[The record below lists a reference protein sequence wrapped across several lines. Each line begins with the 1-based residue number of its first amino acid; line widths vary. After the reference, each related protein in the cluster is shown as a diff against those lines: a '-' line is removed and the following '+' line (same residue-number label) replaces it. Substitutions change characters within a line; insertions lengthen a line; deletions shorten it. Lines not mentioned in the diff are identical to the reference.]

1 MPERCLTPGPGSDH
15 IFLFG
20 GRSWGRS
27 HSLAGKQ
34 GHHSQSLPSTS
45 QPHNPTVC
53 PQTLLLFRGK
63 LQSLE
68 PIKIRLLT
76 YPLLKAQ
83 TRPCLAGSRLWWVR
97 TGLGTLAQVH
107 SSLGCQLSPACSPGT
122 ILCGPQEQGQ
132 ARLCYSVTCT
142 CAFKAI
148 ARQGPGRGAQ
158 NLSPDFSWR
167 YALPLLSRR
176 LEAGRFSSINSVK
189 NMEGRGLCSFSDTQC
204 HIH

>member
-1 MPERCLTPGPGSDH
+1 MSDSWAWLRPYFPLWGKVMGQIPFSCRQAGPSFPESPQH
-15 IFLFG
+15 
-20 GRSWGRS
+20 
-27 HSLAGKQ
+27 
-34 GHHSQSLPSTS
+34 LPATQPYSVSTDS
-45 QPHNPTVC
+45 SSRQRQAPVSGAN
-53 PQTLLLFRGK
+53 
-63 LQSLE
+63 
-68 PIKIRLLT
+68 KIRLLT

-107 SSLGCQLSPACSPGT
+107 SSLGCQLSPACSPCT
-122 ILCGPQEQGQ
+122 ILCGPQEQSQ

-167 YALPLLSRR
+167 
-176 LEAGRFSSINSVK
+176 
-189 NMEGRGLCSFSDTQC
+189 
-204 HIH
+204 